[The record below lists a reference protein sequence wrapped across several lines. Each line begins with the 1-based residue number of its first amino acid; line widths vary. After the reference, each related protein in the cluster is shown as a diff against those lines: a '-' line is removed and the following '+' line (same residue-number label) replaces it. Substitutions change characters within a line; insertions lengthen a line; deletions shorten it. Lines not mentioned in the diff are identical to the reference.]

1 MSIIFTYTATQMQI
15 TFFNEDSWKYALLC
29 HFDITCVSRTHQRVE
44 AGESAIASLKK
55 TTKASFLML
64 LYTVHCLGHNSRI
77 KLSSIK
83 WDECNLLNDWLAEE
97 YNRKLVIIAKCAK
110 NYRIFLS
117 ECG

>member
-1 MSIIFTYTATQMQI
+1 MLCCANLISLVSPEHIK
-15 TFFNEDSWKYALLC
+15 EWK
-29 HFDITCVSRTHQRVE
+29 Q
-44 AGESAIASLKK
+44 GKSAIASLKK

-64 LYTVHCLGHNSRI
+64 LMLMYTVHCLGHNSTI
-77 KLSSIK
+77 QLSSIK